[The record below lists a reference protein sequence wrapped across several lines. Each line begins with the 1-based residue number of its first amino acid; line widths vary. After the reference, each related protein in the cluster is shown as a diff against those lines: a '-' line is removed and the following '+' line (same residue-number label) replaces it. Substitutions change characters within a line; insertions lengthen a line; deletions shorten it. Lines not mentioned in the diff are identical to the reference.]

1 MIKKLE
7 WDTEFFKKKMGV
19 LTLDGCSGINLAD
32 ELEVAKNDQY
42 KYILCQLKSPEAE
55 DIRLLESHGFY
66 LVDIGV
72 TWSAGVDDL
81 TPITSMESQGHT
93 VAVGVATVENIPM
106 LKKLSHSLFVDSRFY
121 NDPFFSKEDAD
132 NLHATWLENSVLGKV
147 ANIVFHVEG
156 KGFITCKLAE
166 GVGEIILIG
175 VKKECRGEGI
185 GLRLVDSAIK
195 WFLSNNAEN
204 IRVKTQLKNIGAMNF
219 YRKLGFSIDRYD
231 MTLAYR
237 I

>member
-1 MIKKLE
+1 MIRQLD

-19 LTLDGCSGINLAD
+19 LTLDSCSGDNLAD

-42 KYILCQLKSPEAE
+42 KYILCQLKSPETAN
-55 DIRLLESHGFY
+55 IHLLESHGFY

-72 TWSAGVDDL
+72 TWFVGVDDC
-81 TPITSMESQGHT
+81 TTVASVKSTEHTAT
-93 VAVGVATVENIPM
+93 VAVAAVENIPT
-106 LKKLSHSLFVDSRFY
+106 LKKLSHALFVDSRFY

-132 NLHATWLENSVLGKV
+132 NLHAAWLENSVLGKA
-147 ANIVFHVEG
+147 ANIVFHVED
-156 KGFITCKLAE
+156 KGFITCKLAD

-195 WFLSNNAEN
+195 WFLSHNVEN

>member
-1 MIKKLE
+1 MIRKLD

-19 LTLDGCSGINLAD
+19 LALDGCSGANLAD
-32 ELEVAKNDQY
+32 ELEAAKNDRY
-42 KYILCQLKSPEAE
+42 KYILCQLKSPEAAN
-55 DIRLLESHGFY
+55 IHLLESHGFY

-72 TWSAGVDDL
+72 TWFAGVNDCIPFASL
-81 TPITSMESQGHT
+81 KSPGHT
-93 VAVGVATVENIPM
+93 VTVAVATVENIPM

-121 NDPFFSKEDAD
+121 NDPFFSREDAD
-132 NLHATWLENSVLGKV
+132 NLHAAWLENSVLGKA

-156 KGFITCKLAE
+156 KGFITCKLAD
-166 GVGEIILIG
+166 GVGEIALIG

-185 GLRLVDSAIK
+185 GLRLVDSSIK
-195 WFLSNNAEN
+195 WFLSRNVEN